1 MTTIMEVARAA
12 GVSKSTVSRVLNGVP
27 VSEETRRRVEAAI
40 EALNFK
46 PNAQAR
52 GLSLR
57 RSHLVGVV
65 VPEIARI
72 FYGEVLEG
80 IESALAETGFEMIVC
95 STRNRQ
101 GRELSLTRL
110 LWSKRV
116 DGLILVTPREFSPR
130 ALKALK
136 GEIPVVLVD
145 GTSDSF
151 SSISVDNFAGGFMAT
166 EHLLRLGH
174 RRIGLILGPD
184 TQESHQRLR
193 GYKKALEEY
202 HCRFSPELV
211 RSGDYLFASGFAA
224 MEELL
229 ALPERPTAVFAT
241 SDLMAIGA
249 LKAAEAHGIKIP
261 EELALVGFDDIEAA
275 RWTSPALTT
284 IRQPL
289 RQLGEMGGRTVIKAI
304 AGKEDQTKITLGCT
318 LVVRESCGASRRRM
332 ETTPKMG
339 VFPLEKEDPDGG
351 DAGDGVKD

>member
-27 VSEETRRRVEAAI
+27 VSEEARRRVEAAI
-40 EALNFK
+40 AALNFK

-57 RSHLVGVV
+57 RSHLIGVV

-101 GRELSLTRL
+101 GREWGLTKL

-116 DGLILVTPREFSPR
+116 DGLILVTPREFSPQ
-130 ALKALK
+130 ALKSLK
-136 GEIPVVLVD
+136 GEFPVVLVD

-184 TQESHQRLR
+184 TRESDQRLR
-193 GYKKALEEY
+193 GYKKALADY
-202 HCRFSPELV
+202 DCRFVPELI
-211 RSGDYLFASGFAA
+211 RSGDYLFDSGFTA

-229 ALPERPTAVFAT
+229 ALPERPTAVFAA

-249 LKAAEAHGIKIP
+249 LKAAEAHGIKVP
-261 EELALVGFDDIEAA
+261 EDLALVGFDDIEAA

-289 RQLGEMGGRTVIKAI
+289 RQLGEIGGRTIVKAI
-304 AGKEDQTKITLGCT
+304 TKKNDPTKITLGCT
-318 LVVRESCGASRRRM
+318 LVVRESCGAFRRRM
-332 ETTPKMG
+332 EG
-339 VFPLEKEDPDGG
+339 SRSGRSPDGNVEEGGGTG
-351 DAGDGVKD
+351 DIMM